1 MKNFI
6 SLITLLLL
14 PIVANHAHG
23 VTIIGSDGTTTIG
36 SIYHLTPTWGLTIQI
51 KAFDPIGQTFKAEG
65 NTLES
70 FTFLYRILD
79 YDIAEAPITLSI
91 YAGIGNG
98 GPLIGAE
105 TFSLDIGHYGLHAVN
120 FSPLGSVFTIG
131 DQYSAMVTTTSA
143 RWGLTDS
150 SNGYADGEEI
160 YWGRLGIKD

>member
-1 MKNFI
+1 MN
-6 SLITLLLL
+6 
-14 PIVANHAHG
+14 PNYAA
-23 VTIIGSDGTTTIG
+23 
-36 SIYHLTPTWGLTIQI
+36 
-51 KAFDPIGQTFKAEG
+51 
-65 NTLES
+65 
-70 FTFLYRILD
+70 
-79 YDIAEAPITLSI
+79 APITLSI

-120 FSPLGSVFTIG
+120 FSPFGSVFTIG

>member
-1 MKNFI
+1 MD
-6 SLITLLLL
+6 SGY
-14 PIVANHAHG
+14 A
-23 VTIIGSDGTTTIG
+23 
-36 SIYHLTPTWGLTIQI
+36 Y
-51 KAFDPIGQTFKAEG
+51 
-65 NTLES
+65 
-70 FTFLYRILD
+70 
-79 YDIAEAPITLSI
+79 APITLSI

-105 TFSLDIGHYGLHAVN
+105 TFSGISNYFDYHTVD

-143 RWGLTDS
+143 RWGLKDS